1 MHSVAEWM
9 AAIPAEVSAR
19 DGLLY
24 IQMAIDDAKEAT
36 DQILAAYPGGTL
48 PPPPWP
54 QHPELVK
61 AIEALEGGKLLLNQ
75 AIAAGYGDKKEPKG
89 GPLATRLT
97 NGGRALYRE
106 VARMQAAMKGIKV
119 EDLPGLLANAAK
131 KAAAT
136 PVGGWVTVC
145 LLLWGLSQLDDL
157 E

>member
-9 AAIPAEVSAR
+9 AQIPAEVSAR
-19 DGLLY
+19 DGLVF
-24 IQMAIDDAKEAT
+24 IQMALNDAKEAT
-36 DQILAAYPGGTL
+36 DQILQRYSGGTL

-61 AIEALEGGKLLLNQ
+61 AVEALQGGLLLLNQ

-89 GPLATRLT
+89 GPLALRLT

-106 VARMQAAMKGIKV
+106 VARMQEAMKGIKI
-119 EDLPGLLANAAK
+119 EDVPGLLANAAK

-136 PVGGWVTVC
+136 PIGGWVTVG
-145 LLLWGLSQLDDL
+145 LLLVALSHLDDL
-157 E
+157 